1 MAKVTSE
8 MCKAIEAGIKSIAAI
23 AEEAGV
29 TKQAVVQMMK
39 KYAGAQPP
47 QVAPM
52 PTAKAKKPIP
62 KKVE

>member
-39 KYAGAQPP
+39 KYAGAPAAQAEPKTKKIKKN
-47 QVAPM
+47 AP
-52 PTAKAKKPIP
+52 AAQA
-62 KKVE
+62 E